1 MFISLSLHIVLSVF
15 SSDSHGPRAITPTS
29 LEHGIQ
35 NWNNIQSL
43 GFISFA
49 ILRKYMMWK
58 LIFFICWNA
67 LRRKGGNLILI
78 HLYEWNWGYNFPLY
92 LVENNILQHFEKL
105 LAFLHLFFYANT
117 IVWFNMARLISVKQ
131 KSQKCS
137 CSIYF
142 DLKKKIIRLWYIY
155 WFIVFLTNKD
165 AMLNSISLLYSILN

>member
-1 MFISLSLHIVLSVF
+1 MVISLSLHIVLSVF

-35 NWNNIQSL
+35 NWNNIQSF
-43 GFISFA
+43 GFHLLCDSKKIHDVK
-49 ILRKYMMWK
+49 IN
-58 LIFFICWNA
+58 FFIGWNA
-67 LRRKGGNLILI
+67 LRRKRGNLILI

-131 KSQKCS
+131 KWQKCS

-142 DLKKKIIRLWYIY
+142 DLKKNNKTLIHLLIY
-155 WFIVFLTNKD
+155 RF
-165 AMLNSISLLYSILN
+165 SY

>member
-1 MFISLSLHIVLSVF
+1 MVISLSLHIVLSVF

-49 ILRKYMMWK
+49 IQRKYMMWK
-58 LIFFICWNA
+58 LIFFIGWNA
-67 LRRKGGNLILI
+67 LQRKGGNLILI

-92 LVENNILQHFEKL
+92 LEENNILQHFEKL
-105 LAFLHLFFYANT
+105 LAFFHLFFYANT

-131 KSQKCS
+131 KWQKCS

-142 DLKKKIIRLWYIY
+142 DLKKNNKTLIHLLIY
-155 WFIVFLTNKD
+155 RF
-165 AMLNSISLLYSILN
+165 SY